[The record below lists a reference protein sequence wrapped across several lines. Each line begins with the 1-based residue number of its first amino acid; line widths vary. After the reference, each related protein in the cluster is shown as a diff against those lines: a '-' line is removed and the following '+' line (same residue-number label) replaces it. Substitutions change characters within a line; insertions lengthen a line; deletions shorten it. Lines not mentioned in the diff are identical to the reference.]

1 MKPLSMETAT
11 GFTIDGASS
20 QDLDDAVWV
29 ETNGNNTQ
37 LQVHITDVASQ
48 VPLDSF
54 LDRQALKRG
63 ETAYLPT
70 TRKPLFPQSLEASLS
85 LLPFVERPVI
95 TVDILVD
102 PQGDLLD
109 VSLREQVLVS
119 QEQFSYEAVEG
130 ILRGAPHH
138 LQPQLRLLEQVT
150 RQLAQQRQQQGAVY
164 GRTVGANYIDEDG
177 RVVTQ
182 SLRSQQM
189 IAELMI
195 LTNRVVSEFMHDH
208 QHRWLYR
215 VHDYRDLNELPAERQ
230 QFVQELKAIADDEQ
244 LRRALAGHY
253 ERAQYSP
260 EAKPHVGLGLAVYAH
275 TTSPIRRYADLVN
288 QRLLKAALHG
298 QPAPY
303 PIATLADMAT
313 LLTTLHHARRDQK
326 NAQHRAQRRSAV
338 VAQVQQTD
346 LAALSPE
353 LFSKALKQGVLNDQ
367 WAALEPTLLQRL
379 ADGTLTA
386 MDFYQVL
393 VVMPNT
399 PASVSVKLQV
409 WAAIADN
416 PMSLQVLNL
425 IRMHWQPTPTV
436 EFKEQS
442 TPDGWA
448 ALCVVTQA
456 GKEQCP
462 PVWSV
467 APRKALAQQDSAS
480 RWLEAWVWETL
491 VSSTAAQLPETATP
505 LPVEPVRPAPE
516 TLIAANQER
525 DYVSSLN
532 QYAQRLG
539 VPLPEYTFAAVATS
553 NGLFQCV
560 CACFDLVGKGE
571 GGSKKQAK
579 SQAAQSVWLRIER
592 GAASPHAIRAYNV
605 HEPGVPLC

>member
-1 MKPLSMETAT
+1 METAT

-29 ETNGNNTQ
+29 ETDGNNMR
-37 LQVHITDVASQ
+37 LQVHIADVARKVEQ
-48 VPLDSF
+48 DSF

-70 TRKPLFPQSLEASLS
+70 TRKPLFPQSLEGSLS
-85 LLPFVERPVI
+85 LLPFVDRPVI

-102 PQGDLLD
+102 PQGELLD

-150 RQLAQQRQQQGAVY
+150 RQLAQQRQQQGAVF
-164 GRTVGANYIDEDG
+164 GRTVGTNYIDEDG

-182 SLRSQQM
+182 SLRSQQI

-195 LTNRVVSEFMHDH
+195 LTNRVVSEFMCDH
-208 QHRWLYR
+208 RQAWLYR
-215 VHDYRDLNELPAERQ
+215 THDYRDLSELPAERQ
-230 QFVQELKAIADDEQ
+230 QFVQALKAIADEET
-244 LRRALAGHY
+244 LRQVLAGHY
-253 ERAQYSP
+253 DRARYSP

-288 QRLLKAALHG
+288 QRLLKAALHR
-298 QPAPY
+298 QPLPY
-303 PIATLADMAT
+303 PTATLADMAT
-313 LLTTLHHARRDQK
+313 QLTTLQHVRRDQK
-326 NAQHRAQRRSAV
+326 NAQHRAQRHSAV
-338 VAQVQQTD
+338 AQQVQQTE
-346 LAALSPE
+346 LSALSPE

-367 WAALEPTLLQRL
+367 GATLEPTLLQRL

-399 PASVSVKLQV
+399 PESVSVKLQV
-409 WAAIADN
+409 WDAIADN

-436 EFKEQS
+436 AFKEQS

-480 RWLEAWVWETL
+480 RWLAAWVWKKL
-491 VSSTAAQLPETATP
+491 VSSAAAQLPETTAP
-505 LPVEPVRPAPE
+505 LPVEPLRPAPE
-516 TLIAANQER
+516 TLLAANQAL

-539 VPLPEYTFAAVATS
+539 VPLPEYTFAVVATS

-560 CACFDLVGKGE
+560 CECFDLVGKGE

-579 SQAAQSVWLRIER
+579 SQAAQSVWEQIES
-592 GAASPHAIRAYNV
+592 GAASPHAIRAYSS
-605 HEPGVPLC
+605 HEPYV

>member
-1 MKPLSMETAT
+1 
-11 GFTIDGASS
+11 
-20 QDLDDAVWV
+20 
-29 ETNGNNTQ
+29 
-37 LQVHITDVASQ
+37 
-48 VPLDSF
+48 
-54 LDRQALKRG
+54 
-63 ETAYLPT
+63 
-70 TRKPLFPQSLEASLS
+70 
-85 LLPFVERPVI
+85 
-95 TVDILVD
+95 
-102 PQGDLLD
+102 
-109 VSLREQVLVS
+109 
-119 QEQFSYEAVEG
+119 
-130 ILRGAPHH
+130 
-138 LQPQLRLLEQVT
+138 
-150 RQLAQQRQQQGAVY
+150 
-164 GRTVGANYIDEDG
+164 
-177 RVVTQ
+177 
-182 SLRSQQM
+182 M

-215 VHDYRDLNELPAERQ
+215 IHDHRDLNELPAERQ
-230 QFVQELKAIADDEQ
+230 QFVQKLKAIADDEQ

-298 QPAPY
+298 QPVPY
-303 PIATLADMAT
+303 TPETLTDLAAH
-313 LLTTLHHARRDQK
+313 LTTLQQARREQK
-326 NAQHRAQRRSAV
+326 NARYREQRRSEV
-338 VAQVQQTD
+338 VQQVQQTD
-346 LAALSPE
+346 LSALSPT
-353 LFSKALKQGVLNDQ
+353 LFSKALKQGVLDGQ
-367 WAALEPTLLQRL
+367 WQALEQTLLQRL
-379 ADGTLTA
+379 ADGTLTTV
-386 MDFYQVL
+386 DFYQVL

-409 WAAIADN
+409 WEAIADS

-425 IRMHWQPTPTV
+425 IRTHWQPTPTV

-480 RWLEAWVWETL
+480 RWLKAWVWETL
-491 VSSTAAQLPETATP
+491 VSSAVAQLPETAAP

-516 TLIAANQER
+516 TLIAANQEL

-539 VPLPEYTFAAVATS
+539 VPLPEYTFASVATS
-553 NGLFQCV
+553 DGLFQCV
-560 CACFDLVGKGE
+560 CECLDLVGKGE
-571 GGSKKQAK
+571 GSSKKQAK
-579 SQAAQSVWLRIER
+579 SQAAQSVWSQIER
-592 GAASPHAIRAYNV
+592 GAASPHAIRSYSGHA
-605 HEPGVPLC
+605 PG

>member
-1 MKPLSMETAT
+1 METAT

-29 ETNGNNTQ
+29 ETDGNNMR
-37 LQVHITDVASQ
+37 LQVHIADVARKVEQ
-48 VPLDSF
+48 GSF

-85 LLPFVERPVI
+85 LVPFVERPVI

-102 PQGDLLD
+102 PQGELLN

-208 QHRWLYR
+208 KHGWLYR

-230 QFVQELKAIADDEQ
+230 QFVQELKAIADEET
-244 LRRALAGHY
+244 LRQVLAGHY
-253 ERAQYSP
+253 DRARYSP
-260 EAKPHVGLGLAVYAH
+260 EGKPHVGLGLAVYAH

-298 QPAPY
+298 QLAPY
-303 PIATLADMAT
+303 PTATLADMAMQ
-313 LLTTLHHARRDQK
+313 LTTLQHARRDQK
-326 NAQHRAQRRSAV
+326 NAQHRAQRHSAV
-338 VAQVQQTD
+338 AQQVQQAD
-346 LAALSPE
+346 LAALSPA
-353 LFSKALKQGVLNDQ
+353 LFSQALKQGVLKDQ
-367 WAALEPTLLQRL
+367 WAVLEPTLRQRL
-379 ADGTLTA
+379 AEGTLTA

-393 VVMPNT
+393 LVIPNT
-399 PASVSVKLQV
+399 AATVHLKLQV
-409 WAAIADN
+409 LSAIAAN
-416 PMSLQVLNL
+416 PMSLQVMNL
-425 IRMHWQPTPTV
+425 IRTHWQPTPPLRS
-436 EFKEQS
+436 KNRAHGRLGS
-442 TPDGWA
+442 
-448 ALCVVTQA
+448 ALCRESGRQRAV
-456 GKEQCP
+456 
-462 PVWSV
+462 
-467 APRKALAQQDSAS
+467 SAC
-480 RWLEAWVWETL
+480 L
-491 VSSTAAQLPETATP
+491 VNRSA
-505 LPVEPVRPAPE
+505 
-516 TLIAANQER
+516 
-525 DYVSSLN
+525 
-532 QYAQRLG
+532 
-539 VPLPEYTFAAVATS
+539 
-553 NGLFQCV
+553 
-560 CACFDLVGKGE
+560 
-571 GGSKKQAK
+571 
-579 SQAAQSVWLRIER
+579 
-592 GAASPHAIRAYNV
+592 
-605 HEPGVPLC
+605 